1 METRLERA
9 FKELASR
16 EELLDKS
23 TRRWREMSHNST
35 KWQDKKSESWKE
47 IEEKNKLNDDGNW
60 EQNWFAYSKNPPY
73 CIFFL
78 FSYHGG

>member
-16 EELLDKS
+16 EEQLDKS

-35 KWQDKKSESWKE
+35 KCQEQEKEKKKKKKTNLMMMG
-47 IEEKNKLNDDGNW
+47 IEEKTGLPIPKPTLL
-60 EQNWFAYSKNPPY
+60 YILS
-73 CIFFL
+73 L

>member
-16 EELLDKS
+16 EEQLDKS

-35 KWQDKKSESWKE
+35 KCQEKEKKKKKKTNLMMMG
-47 IEEKNKLNDDGNW
+47 IEEKTGLPIPKPTLL
-60 EQNWFAYSKNPPY
+60 YILS
-73 CIFFL
+73 L